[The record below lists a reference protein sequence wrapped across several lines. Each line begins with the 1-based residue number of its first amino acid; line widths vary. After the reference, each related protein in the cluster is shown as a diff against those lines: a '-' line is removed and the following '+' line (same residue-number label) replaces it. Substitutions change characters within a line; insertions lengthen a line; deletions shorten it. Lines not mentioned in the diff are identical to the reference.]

1 MVMRRRE
8 ERQLHGCVV
17 CVGILRIGKK
27 IYIVFEEDA
36 NRDKARKGEVSE
48 GL

>member
-8 ERQLHGCVV
+8 ERRLHGYVV
-17 CVGILRIGKK
+17 CVGFLRIGKK

-36 NRDKARKGEVSE
+36 NRGKARKGEASE